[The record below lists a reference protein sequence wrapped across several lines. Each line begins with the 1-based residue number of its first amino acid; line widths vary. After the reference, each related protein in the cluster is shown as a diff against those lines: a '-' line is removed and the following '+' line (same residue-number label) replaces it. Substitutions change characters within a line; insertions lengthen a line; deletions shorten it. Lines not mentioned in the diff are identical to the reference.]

1 MRTNT
6 RPKRLFAAALAACLL
21 AGCAAPGPAAPAEKG
36 DAICFLSPDNPYG
49 SGNGAGYYYF
59 AKDEKGNSL
68 LRVVDYASLQDV
80 PLCSQPNCAHEGES
94 CPAWFAWGGADPSVF
109 AAEDALY
116 ILFPGAPWN
125 GWAFETY
132 GEKALP
138 RILKCGTDGSNRQE
152 LAHFGASDAFACLPA
167 ADGQNL
173 YIILTDYSGADK
185 AVEKILAIDLAT
197 GAVSADESVQRPE
210 LRIVGAWGRE
220 LILQSGSGRNYYAAY
235 DVDTKALRELD
246 AAGGEMAAAVGEG
259 ALCRVDEA
267 TGAIRT
273 VSVAD
278 GSAAELATDLLDQ
291 CAPQWLKLANV
302 TEQGYVVQV
311 AEEDGYHNWLIDFEG
326 RARRQELQAQST
338 NEQDSMRMLE
348 IFAKQKEEYLV
359 SPSRSFRTIRTPGPN
374 GVTYGE
380 DTVDYAFALIS
391 ARDFWAGT
399 PNYRA
404 VTRVG

>member
-6 RPKRLFAAALAACLL
+6 RPRRLFAAALAACLL

-36 DAICFLSPDNPYG
+36 DAIRFLSPDNPYG

-94 CPAWFAWGGADPSVF
+94 CPAWFAWSGAEPSVL

-116 ILFPGAPWN
+116 ILFPGAPWS

-173 YIILTDYSGADK
+173 YIILTDYSGTDK

-197 GAVSADESVQRPE
+197 GAVSADESVQRTE

-235 DVDTKALRELD
+235 DVDTKALRDLGSCE
-246 AAGGEMAAAVGEG
+246 GAAAVGEG
-259 ALCRVDEA
+259 VLCCINET

-291 CAPQWLKLANV
+291 CSPQWLQLTSV

-311 AEEDGYHNWLIDFEG
+311 SEGEGYHNWLIDFEG

-338 NEQDSMRMLE
+338 NERDSMRMLE

-359 SPSRSFRTIRTPGPN
+359 SPSRSFRTIQTPGPN

-380 DTVDYAFALIS
+380 EAIDYAFALIS

-404 VTRVG
+404 VSRAG